1 MLAVCCMSLFMVGL
15 DNTIVNVGLPDIGR
29 DLHSGVSGLQW
40 TVAAY
45 TIALAALLM
54 FAGSLADRIGRR
66 TIFQV
71 GLSLFTLGSWL
82 CSLAPG
88 LGWLIGFRIL
98 QGVGG
103 SMLNPAA
110 LGIITNTFTGRAE
123 RARAIGVW
131 DGVFGLSMALGPVL
145 GGVLVGTVGWRG
157 IFWANIPVGLAAVSL
172 TALFV
177 PDSRA
182 PRSRRADPV
191 GQFLIIVMLGSLAY
205 AIIEGPALG
214 WRSAEIFGFFAL
226 AIAALAVLLAYEPR
240 REEPIVDFRFFRSVP
255 FAGAN
260 LSAVC
265 AIAAMAGFL
274 FLSTLYLQDVRG
286 LSALQAGLAI
296 LPMPVVMALCAPLA
310 GRMVA
315 KRGPRIPLVI
325 AGAAMTISSAALSR
339 LTGSTEHL
347 YLVVTYGLFG
357 IGAGMVSPAITNG
370 VMAGVPKAQAGMA
383 SGMNSSSRQ
392 LGQSLGVAI
401 VGSVLAASIRG
412 SMQDGFVRAA
422 HAGWWIL
429 AGCGY
434 AVLLLGLVCTT
445 RWARGTAARL
455 AEDDRLLDRA
465 RGKAAHHPPLDEGEQ
480 DEHRD
485 GGHDGGAEQVLPV
498 HGVLADERVQAHR
511 ERVVAAAGREGEGR
525 DELVPRRD
533 EGEDQRGHHAGHR
546 QRERDPEQRPE
557 PPAAV
562 HHRGLLELGRDRG
575 DVGVEDPDRE
585 REVEAGVDQDERPHG
600 VEAEQPEVEELLVD
614 ADDQRGR
621 LQHLRGQH
629 EEQEAA
635 AAAEPVPGRVVGGGQ
650 GDQQHEEGR
659 AARDLQA
666 DPDGGG
672 DAEGGSPHV
681 GQVGPGEVAR
691 QVVRLVQLPLRAHR
705 RDQHLEVGQQEHDR
719 DDVGGGRDNRGAQ
732 RRQPPPLAGGG
743 GRGRGLLA
751 AGECTDGHVR
761 LPPGGSTGSVAG
773 RSGRSPRPG

>member
-1 MLAVCCMSLFMVGL
+1 VPVLGLELSARRELSARPPGPRPGPYPAARGAYPQPEPVPARPPSPAPAGISSGRRALMLAVCCMSLFMVGL
-15 DNTIVNVGLPDIGR
+15 DNTIVNVGLPTIGR
-29 DLHSGVSGLQW
+29 DLHAGVSGLQW
-40 TVAAY
+40 TVASY

-54 FAGSLADRIGRR
+54 FAGALADRVGRR

-88 LGWLIGFRIL
+88 LGALIGFRIL

-157 IFWANIPVGLAAVSL
+157 IFWANIPVGLAAISL

-182 PRSRRADPV
+182 PRARRADPV
-191 GQFLIIVMLGSLAY
+191 GQFVIIVMLGSLAY

-214 WRSAEIFGFFAL
+214 WRSPEIFGFFAL
-226 AIAALAVLLAYEPR
+226 ATAALAVLLAYEPR
-240 REEPIVDFRFFRSVP
+240 RAEPVVDLRFFRSVP

-286 LSALQAGLAI
+286 LSALQAGLTI

-315 KRGPRIPLVI
+315 RRGPRIPLVI

-347 YLVVTYGLFG
+347 YLVVTYGMFG
-357 IGAGMVSPAITNG
+357 VGAGMVSSPITNG
-370 VMAGVPKAQAGMA
+370 VMSGVPKTQAGMA
-383 SGMNSSSRQ
+383 SGMNSASRQ

-434 AVLLLGLVCTT
+434 AVLLLGLLCTT
-445 RWARGTAARL
+445 RWARTTAARL
-455 AEDDRLLDRA
+455 AE
-465 RGKAAHHPPLDEGEQ
+465 
-480 DEHRD
+480 
-485 GGHDGGAEQVLPV
+485 
-498 HGVLADERVQAHR
+498 
-511 ERVVAAAGREGEGR
+511 
-525 DELVPRRD
+525 
-533 EGEDQRGHHAGHR
+533 
-546 QRERDPEQRPE
+546 
-557 PPAAV
+557 
-562 HHRGLLELGRDRG
+562 G
-575 DVGVEDPDRE
+575 D
-585 REVEAGVDQDERPHG
+585 
-600 VEAEQPEVEELLVD
+600 
-614 ADDQRGR
+614 
-621 LQHLRGQH
+621 
-629 EEQEAA
+629 
-635 AAAEPVPGRVVGGGQ
+635 PVP
-650 GDQQHEEGR
+650 D
-659 AARDLQA
+659 
-666 DPDGGG
+666 
-672 DAEGGSPHV
+672 
-681 GQVGPGEVAR
+681 
-691 QVVRLVQLPLRAHR
+691 
-705 RDQHLEVGQQEHDR
+705 
-719 DDVGGGRDNRGAQ
+719 
-732 RRQPPPLAGGG
+732 
-743 GRGRGLLA
+743 
-751 AGECTDGHVR
+751 
-761 LPPGGSTGSVAG
+761 
-773 RSGRSPRPG
+773 

>member
-1 MLAVCCMSLFMVGL
+1 MPVPVLGLELAARRPRPGPYPAPGTYPSPGPYPGPGASPGRGPYPGPTAGVAQVAASRGRRALMLAVCCMSLFMVGL

-29 DLHSGVSGLQW
+29 DLHAGVSGLQW
-40 TVAAY
+40 TVASY
-45 TIALAALLM
+45 TVVLAALLM
-54 FAGSLADRIGRR
+54 FAGTLADRIGRR

-71 GLSLFTLGSWL
+71 GLSLFTLGSWM

-157 IFWANIPVGLAAVSL
+157 IFWANIPVGLAAISL

-177 PDSRA
+177 PDSKA

-205 AIIEGPALG
+205 AIIEGPGLG
-214 WRSAEIFGFFAL
+214 WYSPKIFGFFAL
-226 AIAALAVLLAYEPR
+226 SVAALAVLLAYEPR
-240 REEPIVDFRFFRSVP
+240 RTEPMLDLRFFRSVP

-325 AGAAMTISSAALSR
+325 AGAALTISSAALSR
-339 LTGSTEHL
+339 LTGTTEHL
-347 YLVVTYGLFG
+347 YLIVTYALFG
-357 IGAGMVSPAITNG
+357 IGAGMVSSPITNG
-370 VMAGVPKAQAGMA
+370 VMSGVPKTQAGMA

-401 VGSVLAASIRG
+401 VGSVLAASMRG
-412 SMQDGFVRAA
+412 SMETGFVRAA

-434 AVLLLGLVCTT
+434 VVLLLGLVCTT
-445 RWARGTAARL
+445 KWAKATASRL
-455 AEDDRLLDRA
+455 
-465 RGKAAHHPPLDEGEQ
+465 G
-480 DEHRD
+480 
-485 GGHDGGAEQVLPV
+485 
-498 HGVLADERVQAHR
+498 
-511 ERVVAAAGREGEGR
+511 
-525 DELVPRRD
+525 
-533 EGEDQRGHHAGHR
+533 
-546 QRERDPEQRPE
+546 
-557 PPAAV
+557 
-562 HHRGLLELGRDRG
+562 
-575 DVGVEDPDRE
+575 
-585 REVEAGVDQDERPHG
+585 
-600 VEAEQPEVEELLVD
+600 
-614 ADDQRGR
+614 
-621 LQHLRGQH
+621 
-629 EEQEAA
+629 
-635 AAAEPVPGRVVGGGQ
+635 
-650 GDQQHEEGR
+650 
-659 AARDLQA
+659 
-666 DPDGGG
+666 
-672 DAEGGSPHV
+672 
-681 GQVGPGEVAR
+681 
-691 QVVRLVQLPLRAHR
+691 
-705 RDQHLEVGQQEHDR
+705 
-719 DDVGGGRDNRGAQ
+719 
-732 RRQPPPLAGGG
+732 
-743 GRGRGLLA
+743 
-751 AGECTDGHVR
+751 
-761 LPPGGSTGSVAG
+761 
-773 RSGRSPRPG
+773 